1 MADGILG
8 SADLYNEIGEQKRLG
23 HATTEDQMN

>member
-1 MADGILG
+1 MADGIFG
-8 SADLYNEIGEQKRLG
+8 ISCSDEIAEQKRLG